1 MTTRTDHGRGP
12 AHTLREVADLCTM
25 HNNYPLAVRQQ
36 AIRDFDAA
44 RLALTSAI
52 GVALVVLEDEDPRAY
67 AELQA
72 AAEAMFGTD
81 IPA

>member
-36 AIRDFDAA
+36 AVRDFDAA
-44 RLALTSAI
+44 RAALIKEVHAACDRLEFAQADQLRDAAI
-52 GVALVVLEDEDPRAY
+52 ALFGID
-67 AELQA
+67 A
-72 AAEAMFGTD
+72 A
-81 IPA
+81 